1 MLHSKK
7 SLGQHFLKDEAVAK
21 QIVSFFQESHP
32 YDTVLEIG
40 AGKGAL
46 TKFLVAENL
55 PDFFVVELDHR
66 VIPMLIERFP
76 FLVNRIFNEDFL
88 SFNLNKLSGEQVSII
103 GNFPYNISSQIV
115 FRILENLERVPLMVG
130 MFQKEVA
137 KRIVS
142 PAGNKEYGILSVLV
156 QTFYCVE
163 YLLDVSKES
172 FTPSPKVQSGVI
184 RLRRK
189 VELPYLADVNQ
200 YFRLVKSGFG
210 QRRKTLRNSLKDWSL
225 PSEIVADELLSKRAE
240 QLPVE
245 EWISLSNQ
253 IAA

>member
-1 MLHSKK
+1 
-7 SLGQHFLKDEAVAK
+7 
-21 QIVSFFQESHP
+21 
-32 YDTVLEIG
+32 
-40 AGKGAL
+40 
-46 TKFLVAENL
+46 
-55 PDFFVVELDHR
+55 
-66 VIPMLIERFP
+66 
-76 FLVNRIFNEDFL
+76 
-88 SFNLNKLSGEQVSII
+88 
-103 GNFPYNISSQIV
+103 
-115 FRILENLERVPLMVG
+115 
-130 MFQKEVA
+130 
-137 KRIVS
+137 
-142 PAGNKEYGILSVLV
+142 
-156 QTFYCVE
+156 VE

>member
-137 KRIVS
+137 KRIVA
-142 PAGNKEYGILSVLV
+142 P
-156 QTFYCVE
+156 T
-163 YLLDVSKES
+163 
-172 FTPSPKVQSGVI
+172 
-184 RLRRK
+184 
-189 VELPYLADVNQ
+189 
-200 YFRLVKSGFG
+200 
-210 QRRKTLRNSLKDWSL
+210 
-225 PSEIVADELLSKRAE
+225 
-240 QLPVE
+240 
-245 EWISLSNQ
+245 
-253 IAA
+253 